1 MLVRTT
7 RLLCRVQRVFL
18 TIIVLVV
25 FIDGSVVQK
34 VKKGAANDHQNYLNV
49 FKVSEG
55 AVNLYL

>member
-1 MLVRTT
+1 MLLRTT
-7 RLLCRVQRVFL
+7 RLLCSVQRVFL
-18 TIIVLVV
+18 TIIVV

-34 VKKGAANDHQNYLNV
+34 VKKGAANDHQNYLKV

>member
-18 TIIVLVV
+18 TIIVV
-25 FIDGSVVQK
+25 FIDGSVVQNQK
-34 VKKGAANDHQNYLNV
+34 KKGAADDYQNYLNV
-49 FKVSEG
+49 FKVFEG

>member
-18 TIIVLVV
+18 TIIVV